1 MFGEDALANLSVEK
15 TPEGARRVCGS
26 RCWLADSAQGSIVG
40 TVRIRAKTH
49 GIAVSLGDK
58 ISSAQNAQK

>member
-1 MFGEDALANLSVEK
+1 LYARSVFGEDALANLSVERS
-15 TPEGARRVCGS
+15 PDGS
-26 RCWLADSAQGSIVG
+26 VVG

-58 ISSAQNAQK
+58 ISSAQNQK